1 MNEARTERLLRAAA
15 RDEAAAVTSAS
26 VPSFDQARL
35 PVPRRPLLGSVAL
48 RGPLAP
54 LLAAVAVVA
63 VVALALT
70 LSSVLT
76 RAGHAS
82 RPATGNGAGPGR
94 PTDAVPLTYV
104 ALTATGTPATGHP
117 FTITVRSTIT
127 GKALATVAPPASLGT
142 FSLVEGTA
150 NPDTFLVGAQPW
162 HPVSG
167 DNSAQPVTLFLLH
180 YNPTLQPNPNPGPP
194 AVQLTPVPLPP
205 LTGAGLTSVAISP
218 DGSRVAVA
226 DDSISKGVQTR
237 TSITVYPLPGGAA
250 RTWSAPG
257 SFKLSFKGR
266 EVSQPTNNIG
276 ALSWAADDRTLAV
289 PLSGLHNGV
298 YLLNTKDTGTASLLA
313 ASRLTVPLTGQRSNG
328 DFLCDDD
335 PRITANGA
343 DVLCGGYTIPAGWS
357 TEAKGLPQ
365 GPVTQGFGEF
375 SVATG
380 KLVTILGAIRA
391 PISLEGKSANP
402 YQQSV
407 TDDVFPFLLWTS
419 QDAQVTIGLTD
430 GGHAVLVRDGQTLR
444 IPWPLSIA
452 IPSGANAPGAA
463 W

>member
-180 YNPTLQPNPNPGPP
+180 YNPTPTPARQPSSSRRSRCPRSPG
-194 AVQLTPVPLPP
+194 
-205 LTGAGLTSVAISP
+205 
-218 DGSRVAVA
+218 
-226 DDSISKGVQTR
+226 
-237 TSITVYPLPGGAA
+237 
-250 RTWSAPG
+250 
-257 SFKLSFKGR
+257 
-266 EVSQPTNNIG
+266 
-276 ALSWAADDRTLAV
+276 
-289 PLSGLHNGV
+289 
-298 YLLNTKDTGTASLLA
+298 
-313 ASRLTVPLTGQRSNG
+313 
-328 DFLCDDD
+328 
-335 PRITANGA
+335 
-343 DVLCGGYTIPAGWS
+343 
-357 TEAKGLPQ
+357 Q
-365 GPVTQGFGEF
+365 G
-375 SVATG
+375 
-380 KLVTILGAIRA
+380 
-391 PISLEGKSANP
+391 
-402 YQQSV
+402 
-407 TDDVFPFLLWTS
+407 
-419 QDAQVTIGLTD
+419 
-430 GGHAVLVRDGQTLR
+430 
-444 IPWPLSIA
+444 
-452 IPSGANAPGAA
+452 
-463 W
+463 